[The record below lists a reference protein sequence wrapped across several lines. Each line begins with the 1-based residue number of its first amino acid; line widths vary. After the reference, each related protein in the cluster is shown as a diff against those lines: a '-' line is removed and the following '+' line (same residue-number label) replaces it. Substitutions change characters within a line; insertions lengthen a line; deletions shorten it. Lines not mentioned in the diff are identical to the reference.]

1 MQFWDNNDNDK
12 DENEN
17 NNGRPPQGGPPDWR
31 KWVSPGLLVLLMV
44 LALVS
49 SPGLFGGMS
58 STSEIDY
65 SVVYSQL
72 QQRNVSSLDFQGDT
86 SVNGTFEQEVSIPTR
101 SGRTQR
107 VRRFSANLPPDG
119 GSELLALA
127 HEQGIEVIRATPNEP
142 SILLSLIIN
151 FLPLVLII
159 AFFIWMGRRAQGQM
173 NGIFS
178 FGQSQAREKSAE
190 MPDVKFDDVAGQ
202 EAAKME
208 LEEVVDFLKQPEKYV
223 KVGAKVPRGVLL
235 IGPPGTGKT
244 LMARAVAGEANVAFF
259 SIAASEFVEMFVG
272 VGASR
277 VRDLFKKAKDNA
289 PAIIFV
295 DEIDAVGRRRG
306 TGLGGGHDER
316 EQTLNQLLSEMDGFD
331 NETNI
336 VMIAATNRPDVL
348 DPALLR
354 PGRFDRQITVDLPDM
369 HGRHEILKIHTQNKP
384 LSNNVDL
391 ESMAKA
397 TIGFSG
403 ADIANLANE
412 AAMNAARYDRRLITM
427 SDFTTAYERIR
438 LGTKRPPLS
447 NVKDRQ
453 VTAYHEAGHALVSML
468 IPEAMAL
475 LKTTIIPRGRAL
487 GVAFY
492 MPKDD
497 SVHQSRKQLEAF
509 IRVGLAG
516 RIAEELVF
524 DDVTTGAAGDIQQVT
539 QIARR
544 MVKMFG
550 MSDSIGML
558 NYGDDSEQPFLGYA
572 IASGRD
578 YSEETASKID
588 AEIKRIV
595 DVAYQETRE
604 LLEDHREE
612 LDQLAEA
619 LLEKETVER
628 DEILRILGIEDDN
641 IEQVVPENVAE
652 HLRDI
657 TSDMDDEDD
666 GDDDTPDN
674 GNNGESPD
682 QPDSPPSS
690 SPNHPN
696 YN

>member
-1 MQFWDNNDNDK
+1 MQFWDNNNND
-12 DENEN
+12 DGGGAG
-17 NNGRPPQGGPPDWR
+17 GRPPQTPNWR
-31 KWVSPGLLVLLMV
+31 RWVSPGLLVLVML
-44 LALVS
+44 LALIS
-49 SPGLFGGMS
+49 SPGLLGGIS
-58 STSEIDY
+58 STPEIAWSDFY
-65 SVVYSQL
+65 DQLRLNNVEAFAYQDTTAVAGRFRSSVYM
-72 QQRNVSSLDFQGDT
+72 
-86 SVNGTFEQEVSIPTR
+86 PTV
-101 SGRTQR
+101 SGRTQS
-107 VRRFSANLPPDG
+107 VTRFTANIPIFAGPLVE
-119 GSELLALA
+119 ELR
-127 HEQGIEVIRATPNEP
+127 QTNGIAPVGQEYTSNSPWPAI
-142 SILLSLIIN
+142 ILN
-151 FLPLVLII
+151 FLPLIFII
-159 AFFIWMGRRAQGQM
+159 GFFVWMGRRAQGQM

-178 FGQSQAREKSAE
+178 FGQSQAREKSPE
-190 MPDVKFDDVAGQ
+190 MPSIRFDDVAGQ
-202 EAAKME
+202 DAAKLE

-277 VRDLFKKAKDNA
+277 VRDLFKRAKDNA

-331 NETNI
+331 NDTNI

-354 PGRFDRQITVDLPDM
+354 PGRFDRQITVDLPDVK
-369 HGRHEILKIHTQNKP
+369 GRHDILKIHTKNKP
-384 LSNNVDL
+384 LAKNVEL
-391 ESMAKA
+391 QSLARA

-412 AAMNAARYDRRLITM
+412 AAMHAARYDRRLITM

-447 NVKDRQ
+447 NDKDRRI
-453 VTAYHEAGHALVSML
+453 TAYHEAGHALVSFL
-468 IPEAMAL
+468 IPDAMAL
-475 LKTTIIPRGRAL
+475 LKTTIIPRGRSL

-497 SVHQSRKQLEAF
+497 SLHQSRKQLEAYV
-509 IRVGLAG
+509 RVGLAG
-516 RIAEELVF
+516 RIAEEIVF
-524 DDVTTGAAGDIQQVT
+524 DDVTTGAANDIQQVT

-550 MSDSIGML
+550 MSDSVGMV

-578 YSEETASKID
+578 YSDDTASKLD
-588 AEIKRIV
+588 AEIKRII
-595 DVAYQETRE
+595 DVAYQETRR
-604 LLEDHREE
+604 LLEDNREA
-612 LDQLAEA
+612 LDSLAEA
-619 LLEKETVER
+619 LLSKETVER
-628 DEILRILGIEDDN
+628 EEILRILGLEDDTD
-641 IEQVVPENVAE
+641 EFVPQSVAK
-652 HLRDI
+652 HLREPEA
-657 TSDMDDEDD
+657 SA
-666 GDDDTPDN
+666 
-674 GNNGESPD
+674 NNGSGAEEPLEAEPES
-682 QPDSPPSS
+682 S
-690 SPNHPN
+690 
-696 YN
+696 

>member
-1 MQFWDNNDNDK
+1 MRFW
-12 DENEN
+12 EN
-17 NNGRPPQGGPPDWR
+17 NNDDNDGGSNSGPPRPPANWR
-31 KWVSPGLLVLLMV
+31 RWISPGLLVLVMI
-44 LALVS
+44 LALIS
-49 SPGLFGGMS
+49 SPGLFGGIS
-58 STSEIDY
+58 STPELA
-65 SVVYSQL
+65 YSQVYEQL
-72 QQRNVSSLDFQGDT
+72 RQNNVGSLHFQDRVT
-86 SVNGTFEQEVSIPTR
+86 VSGQLKNTIIAE
-101 SGRTQR
+101 SGAGRMQSISRFTTQ
-107 VRRFSANLPPDG
+107 LPPSAD
-119 GSELLALA
+119 E
-127 HEQGIEVIRATPNEP
+127 E
-142 SILLSLIIN
+142 LLSLANQMGVKGITAGYTQPSPWLALFVN

-159 AFFIWMGRRAQGQM
+159 LFFVWMGRRAQGQM

-178 FGQSQAREKSAE
+178 FGQSQAREKTPE
-190 MPDVKFDDVAGQ
+190 MPSIRFGDVAGQ
-202 EAAKME
+202 AAAKQE
-208 LEEVVDFLKQPEKYV
+208 LEEVVDFLQEPEKYI

-277 VRDLFKKAKDNA
+277 VRDLFKRAKDNA

-331 NETNI
+331 KDTNI

-354 PGRFDRQITVDLPDM
+354 PGRFDRQITVDLPDVK
-369 HGRHEILKIHTQNKP
+369 GRHDILKIHTKDKP
-384 LSNNVDL
+384 LGNNVEL
-391 ESMAKA
+391 ESLARA

-412 AAMNAARYDRRLITM
+412 AAMHAARFDRRLITM

-447 NVKDRQ
+447 NEKDRRI
-453 VTAYHEAGHALVSML
+453 TAYHEAGHALVSFL

-497 SVHQSRKQLEAF
+497 SLHQSRKQLEAF
-509 IRVGLAG
+509 VRVGLAG
-516 RIAEELVF
+516 RVAEEIVF
-524 DDVTTGAAGDIQQVT
+524 EDVTTGAANDIQQVT
-539 QIARR
+539 QIARQ

-550 MSDSIGML
+550 MSDSVGMV
-558 NYGDDSEQPFLGYA
+558 NYGDDSDQPFLGYA

-578 YSEETASKID
+578 YSDDTAAKLD
-588 AEIKRIV
+588 AEIKRII
-595 DVAYQETRE
+595 DIAYADTRQ
-604 LLEDHREE
+604 LLVEHRAQ
-612 LDQLAEA
+612 LDILAQA
-619 LLEKETVER
+619 LLDKETVER
-628 DEILRILGIEDDN
+628 EEILRILGQEETLQDVI
-641 IEQVVPENVAE
+641 PASVAR
-652 HLRDI
+652 HLREPQPADQNGA
-657 TSDMDDEDD
+657 SLPE
-666 GDDDTPDN
+666 TP
-674 GNNGESPD
+674 SPEE
-682 QPDSPPSS
+682 
-690 SPNHPN
+690 
-696 YN
+696 

>member
-1 MQFWDNNDNDK
+1 MQFWEDNNNDEPREDK
-12 DENEN
+12 GGN
-17 NNGRPPQGGPPDWR
+17 RPPPRPPNWR
-31 KWVSPGLLVLLMV
+31 RWLSPGLLVLVML
-44 LALVS
+44 LALLS
-49 SPGLFGGMS
+49 SPGLFGGFS
-58 STSEIDY
+58 SIPEVAY
-65 SVVYSQL
+65 SVVYEQL
-72 QQRNVSSLDFQGDT
+72 RQRNIDVLDFQGDT
-86 SVNGTFEQEVSIPTR
+86 GVKGRFARSVIVTSATGHAQNI
-101 SGRTQR
+101 SG
-107 VRRFSANLPPDG
+107 FSANLPPG
-119 GSELLALA
+119 GGDELRELAQT
-127 HEQGIEVIRATPNEP
+127 QGIIIDSDPNEP
-142 SILLSLIIN
+142 SILLTLLLN
-151 FLPLVLII
+151 FLPLALII
-159 AFFIWMGRRAQGQM
+159 GFFVWMGRRAQGQM

-178 FGQSQAREKSAE
+178 FGQSQAREKTPE
-190 MPDVKFDDVAGQ
+190 MPSIRFEDVAGQ
-202 EAAKME
+202 DAAKME

-277 VRDLFKKAKDNA
+277 VRDLFKRAKDNA
-289 PAIIFV
+289 PAIVFV

-331 NETNI
+331 NDTNI

-354 PGRFDRQITVDLPDM
+354 PGRFDRQITVDLPDVK
-369 HGRHEILKIHTQNKP
+369 GRHDILKIHTKNKP
-384 LSNNVDL
+384 LGKNVEL
-391 ESMAKA
+391 ESMARA

-412 AAMNAARYDRRLITM
+412 AAMNAARFDRRLITM

-447 NVKDRQ
+447 NEKDRRI
-453 VTAYHEAGHALVSML
+453 TAYHEAGHALVSFL
-468 IPEAMAL
+468 IPDAMAL

-497 SVHQSRKQLEAF
+497 SLHQSRKQLEAF

-516 RIAEELVF
+516 RIAEEIVF
-524 DDVTTGAAGDIQQVT
+524 DDVTTGAANDIQQVT
-539 QIARR
+539 QIARQ

-550 MSDSIGML
+550 MSDSVGMV

-578 YSEETASKID
+578 YSDDTAAKLD
-588 AEIKRIV
+588 AEIKRII

-604 LLEDHREE
+604 LLEDNRAQ
-612 LDQLAEA
+612 LDTLSQA
-619 LLEKETVER
+619 LLDKETVER
-628 DEILRILGIEDDN
+628 EDILRILGRDDDMAE
-641 IEQVVPENVAE
+641 ILPGSVAE
-652 HLRDI
+652 HLREPE
-657 TSDMDDEDD
+657 TAAQNGSGSPEPADEVDA
-666 GDDDTPDN
+666 
-674 GNNGESPD
+674 
-682 QPDSPPSS
+682 
-690 SPNHPN
+690 
-696 YN
+696 

>member
-1 MQFWDNNDNDK
+1 MQFWDNNDND
-12 DENEN
+12 DNRSGGDN
-17 NNGRPPQGGPPDWR
+17 RPPRPPNWR
-31 KWVSPGLLVLLMV
+31 RWISPGALVLVML

-49 SPGLFGGMS
+49 SPGLLGGVSS
-58 STSEIDY
+58 STEVAY
-65 SVVYSQL
+65 SVVYEQL
-72 QQRNVSSLDFQGDT
+72 RQGNVAMFDFRGDTGLNGQFHRNVIVT
-86 SVNGTFEQEVSIPTR
+86 SG
-101 SGRTQR
+101 SGRSQN
-107 VRRFSANLPPDG
+107 VSRFSANIPPYG
-119 GSELLALA
+119 GAILLELA
-127 HEQGIEVIRATPNEP
+127 HEQRIELINATPNEP
-142 SILLSLIIN
+142 SILLSLVVN
-151 FLPLVLII
+151 FLPLILII
-159 AFFIWMGRRAQGQM
+159 GFFIWMGRRAQGQM

-178 FGQSQAREKSAE
+178 FGQSQAREKSPE
-190 MPDVKFDDVAGQ
+190 MPSINFEDVAGQ
-202 EAAKME
+202 DAAKIE

-277 VRDLFKKAKDNA
+277 VRDLFKRAKDNS

-354 PGRFDRQITVDLPDM
+354 PGRFDRQITVDLPDVK
-369 HGRHEILKIHTQNKP
+369 GRHDILKIHTKNKP
-384 LSNNVDL
+384 LANNVAL

-438 LGTKRPPLS
+438 LGTKRPALS
-447 NVKDRQ
+447 NDKDRRI
-453 VTAYHEAGHALVSML
+453 TAYHEAGHALVSFL
-468 IPEAMAL
+468 IPDAMAL
-475 LKTTIIPRGRAL
+475 LKTTIIPRGRAA
-487 GVAFY
+487 GAAFY

-497 SVHQSRKQLEAF
+497 SIHQSRKQLEAF

-539 QIARR
+539 QIARQ

-550 MSDSIGML
+550 MSDSVGMV

-578 YSEETASKID
+578 YSDDTAAKLD
-588 AEIKRIV
+588 AEIKRII

-604 LLEDHREE
+604 LLEDHRNE
-612 LDQLAEA
+612 LDSLAEA
-619 LLEKETVER
+619 LLSKETVER
-628 DEILRILGIEDDN
+628 EEILRILGMEDDV
-641 IEQVVPENVAE
+641 IEVLPKAVAD
-652 HLRDI
+652 HLREPQTADRNG
-657 TSDMDDEDD
+657 SDSADLDE
-666 GDDDTPDN
+666 
-674 GNNGESPD
+674 
-682 QPDSPPSS
+682 
-690 SPNHPN
+690 
-696 YN
+696 

>member
-1 MQFWDNNDNDK
+1 MQFWDNSDND
-12 DENEN
+12 ENRSSGGGN
-17 NNGRPPQGGPPDWR
+17 PPPNWR
-31 KWVSPGLLVLLMV
+31 KWISPGLLVLVML

-49 SPGLFGGMS
+49 SPGLLGGISS
-58 STSEIDY
+58 STEIAY
-65 SVVYSQL
+65 SVVYEQL
-72 QQRNVSSLDFQGDT
+72 RQQNVALFDFHGET
-86 SVNGTFEQEVSIPTR
+86 SVNGQFRRSVIVTSE
-101 SGRTQR
+101 SGRSQN
-107 VRRFSANLPPDG
+107 VSHFKADIPPYG
-119 GSELLALA
+119 GGELLELA
-127 HEQGIEVIRATPNEP
+127 QEQGINVHATPNEP
-142 SILLSLIIN
+142 SILLTLLIN

-159 AFFIWMGRRAQGQM
+159 AFFVWMGRRAQGQM

-178 FGQSQAREKSAE
+178 FGQSQAREKSPE
-190 MPDVKFDDVAGQ
+190 MPSINFEDVAGQ
-202 EAAKME
+202 DAAKME

-277 VRDLFKKAKDNA
+277 VRDLFKRAKDNA

-331 NETNI
+331 NDTNI

-354 PGRFDRQITVDLPDM
+354 PGRFDRQITVDLPDVK
-369 HGRHEILKIHTQNKP
+369 GRHDILKIHTKNKP
-384 LSNNVDL
+384 LANNVDL

-412 AAMNAARYDRRLITM
+412 AAMNAARYARRLITM

-447 NVKDRQ
+447 NKKDRHI
-453 VTAYHEAGHALVSML
+453 TAYHEAGHALVSFL
-468 IPEAMAL
+468 IPDAMAL
-475 LKTTIIPRGRAL
+475 LKTTIIPRGRAA
-487 GVAFY
+487 GAAFY

-497 SVHQSRKQLEAF
+497 SIHQSRKQLEAF

-516 RIAEELVF
+516 RIAEEIVF

-539 QIARR
+539 QIVRR

-550 MSDSIGML
+550 MSDAVGMV

-578 YSEETASKID
+578 YSDDTAAKLD
-588 AEIKRIV
+588 AEIKRII

-604 LLEDHREE
+604 LLEDHRDE
-612 LDQLAEA
+612 LDRLAEA
-619 LLEKETVER
+619 LLSKETVGRE
-628 DEILRILGIEDDN
+628 EILRILGMEDD
-641 IEQVVPENVAE
+641 IVKVLPEAVAE
-652 HLRDI
+652 HLREPQTADKNG
-657 TSDMDDEDD
+657 SNNKDSLDLDE
-666 GDDDTPDN
+666 
-674 GNNGESPD
+674 
-682 QPDSPPSS
+682 
-690 SPNHPN
+690 
-696 YN
+696 

>member
-1 MQFWDNNDNDK
+1 MQFWDHNDND
-12 DENEN
+12 DNQSGGGD
-17 NNGRPPQGGPPDWR
+17 GRPPQRPPNWR
-31 KWVSPGLLVLLMV
+31 KWISPGLLVLVMLLV
-44 LALVS
+44 LVS
-49 SPGLFGGMS
+49 SPGLLGAGS
-58 STSEIDY
+58 SSPEIAY
-65 SVVYSQL
+65 SIVYEQL
-72 QQRNVSSLDFQGDT
+72 QQHNVAMLDFRGATGVSGQFRRSVIVTAGSGRSQNVS
-86 SVNGTFEQEVSIPTR
+86 
-101 SGRTQR
+101 
-107 VRRFSANLPPDG
+107 RFSANIPPG
-119 GSELLALA
+119 GGAKLLELA
-127 HEQGIEVIRATPNEP
+127 HEQNIEGIHATPPNEP
-142 SILLSLIIN
+142 SILLTLIFN
-151 FLPLVLII
+151 FLPLALII
-159 AFFIWMGRRAQGQM
+159 GFFIWMGRRAQGQM

-178 FGQSQAREKSAE
+178 FGQSQAREKSPE
-190 MPDVKFDDVAGQ
+190 MPSINFEDVAGQ
-202 EAAKME
+202 DAAKIE

-277 VRDLFKKAKDNA
+277 VRDLFKRAKDNA

-354 PGRFDRQITVDLPDM
+354 PGRFDRQITVDLPDVK
-369 HGRHEILKIHTQNKP
+369 GRHDILKIHTKNKP
-384 LSNNVDL
+384 LANNVAL

-447 NVKDRQ
+447 NEKDRRI
-453 VTAYHEAGHALVSML
+453 TAYHEAGHALISFL
-468 IPEAMAL
+468 LPDAMAL
-475 LKTTIIPRGRAL
+475 LKTTIIPRGRAA
-487 GVAFY
+487 GAAFY

-497 SVHQSRKQLEAF
+497 SIHQSRKQLEAF

-550 MSDSIGML
+550 MSDSVGMV

-578 YSEETASKID
+578 YSDDTAAKLD
-588 AEIKRIV
+588 AEIKRII
-595 DVAYQETRE
+595 DGAYQETRE
-604 LLEDHREE
+604 LLEDHRNE
-612 LDQLAEA
+612 LDWLAEA
-619 LLEKETVER
+619 LLSKETVER
-628 DEILRILGIEDDN
+628 EEILRILGMEDD
-641 IEQVVPENVAE
+641 ITEVLPQAVAE
-652 HLRDI
+652 HRREPQTADHNG
-657 TSDMDDEDD
+657 SDNNDSFDLDE
-666 GDDDTPDN
+666 
-674 GNNGESPD
+674 
-682 QPDSPPSS
+682 
-690 SPNHPN
+690 
-696 YN
+696 

>member
-1 MQFWDNNDNDK
+1 MT
-12 DENEN
+12 
-17 NNGRPPQGGPPDWR
+17 
-31 KWVSPGLLVLLMV
+31 PG
-44 LALVS
+44 
-49 SPGLFGGMS
+49 
-58 STSEIDY
+58 
-65 SVVYSQL
+65 
-72 QQRNVSSLDFQGDT
+72 
-86 SVNGTFEQEVSIPTR
+86 
-101 SGRTQR
+101 GRTQSI
-107 VRRFSANLPPDG
+107 RRFTAQIPVFAGPEIERLRIQNGIMPVTQEYSSASPWL
-119 GSELLALA
+119 
-127 HEQGIEVIRATPNEP
+127 
-142 SILLSLIIN
+142 SIILN

-159 AFFIWMGRRAQGQM
+159 GFFVWMGRRAQGQM

-178 FGQSQAREKSAE
+178 FGQSQAREKTPE
-190 MPDVKFDDVAGQ
+190 MPSIRFDDVAGQ
-202 EAAKME
+202 DAAKLE

-277 VRDLFKKAKDNA
+277 VRDLFKRAKDNA

-331 NETNI
+331 NDTNI

-354 PGRFDRQITVDLPDM
+354 PGRFDRQITVDLPDVK
-369 HGRHEILKIHTQNKP
+369 GRYDILKIHTKNKP
-384 LSNNVDL
+384 LANNVEL
-391 ESMAKA
+391 QSLARA

-412 AAMNAARYDRRLITM
+412 AAMHAARYDRRLITM

-447 NVKDRQ
+447 NDKDRRI
-453 VTAYHEAGHALVSML
+453 TAYHEAGHALVSFL
-468 IPEAMAL
+468 IKDAMAL
-475 LKTTIIPRGRAL
+475 LKTTIIPRGRSL

-497 SVHQSRKQLEAF
+497 SLHQSRRQLEAY

-516 RIAEELVF
+516 RIAEEIVF
-524 DDVTTGAAGDIQQVT
+524 DDVTTGAANDIQQVT
-539 QIARR
+539 QIARQ

-550 MSDSIGML
+550 MSDSVGMV
-558 NYGDDSEQPFLGYA
+558 NYGDDGDQPFLGYS

-578 YSEETASKID
+578 YSDDTAAKLD
-588 AEIKRIV
+588 AEIKRII
-595 DVAYQETRE
+595 DQAYQETRQ
-604 LLEDHREE
+604 LLDEHRDE
-612 LDQLAEA
+612 LDKLAEA
-619 LLEKETVER
+619 LLSNETVER
-628 DEILRILGIEDDN
+628 EEILRILGLEDDTD
-641 IEQVVPENVAE
+641 EFVPASVVK
-652 HLRDI
+652 HLREPDKAEQNG
-657 TSDMDDEDD
+657 SDAPE
-666 GDDDTPDN
+666 TAEVEN
-674 GNNGESPD
+674 
-682 QPDSPPSS
+682 
-690 SPNHPN
+690 
-696 YN
+696 

>member
-1 MQFWDNNDNDK
+1 MQFW
-12 DENEN
+12 EN
-17 NNGRPPQGGPPDWR
+17 NNNDDDRGEERENRPPPRPPNWR
-31 KWVSPGLLVLLMV
+31 RWLSPGLLVLVML
-44 LALVS
+44 LALLS
-49 SPGLFGGMS
+49 SPGLFGGFS
-58 STSEIDY
+58 SAPEVAY
-65 SVVYSQL
+65 SVVYEQL
-72 QQRNVSSLDFQGDT
+72 RLRNINVLDFQGDNGVKGRFARSVLVT
-86 SVNGTFEQEVSIPTR
+86 SSTGSAQNI
-101 SGRTQR
+101 SG
-107 VRRFSANLPPDG
+107 FSANLPPG
-119 GSELLALA
+119 GADELRDLAQT
-127 HEQGIEVIRATPNEP
+127 QGIVIDADPNEP
-142 SILLSLIIN
+142 SILLSLLFN
-151 FLPLVLII
+151 FLPLALII
-159 AFFIWMGRRAQGQM
+159 GFFVWMGRRAQGQM

-178 FGQSQAREKSAE
+178 FGQSQAREKTPE
-190 MPDVKFDDVAGQ
+190 MPTMRFEDVAGQ
-202 EAAKME
+202 DAAKME

-277 VRDLFKKAKDNA
+277 VRDLFKRAKENA

-331 NETNI
+331 NDTNI

-354 PGRFDRQITVDLPDM
+354 PGRFDRQITVDLPDVK
-369 HGRHEILKIHTQNKP
+369 GRHEILKIHTKNKP
-384 LSNNVDL
+384 LGKNVEL
-391 ESMAKA
+391 ESMARA

-412 AAMNAARYDRRLITM
+412 AAMNAARFDRRLITM

-447 NVKDRQ
+447 NDKDRRI
-453 VTAYHEAGHALVSML
+453 TAYHEAGHALVSFL
-468 IPEAMAL
+468 IPDAMAL

-497 SVHQSRKQLEAF
+497 SLHQSRKQLEAF

-516 RIAEELVF
+516 RIAEEIVF
-524 DDVTTGAAGDIQQVT
+524 DDVTTGAANDIQQVT

-550 MSDSIGML
+550 MSDSVGMV
-558 NYGDDSEQPFLGYA
+558 NYGDDSDQPFLGYA

-578 YSEETASKID
+578 YSDDTAAKLD
-588 AEIKRIV
+588 AEIKRII

-604 LLEDHREE
+604 LLEDHRGE
-612 LDQLAEA
+612 LDELTTA
-619 LLEKETVER
+619 LLEQETVER
-628 DEILRILGIEDDN
+628 QEILRILG
-641 IEQVVPENVAE
+641 
-652 HLRDI
+652 R
-657 TSDMDDEDD
+657 
-666 GDDDTPDN
+666 DDDMTEILPESVASRLREN
-674 GNNGESPD
+674 GASGQNGSD
-682 QPDSPPSS
+682 QPEPVEEVEG
-690 SPNHPN
+690 
-696 YN
+696 

>member
-1 MQFWDNNDNDK
+1 MQFWDNNDNDESRDN
-12 DENEN
+12 DEQ
-17 NNGRPPQGGPPDWR
+17 NGPPRRPPNWR
-31 KWVSPGLLVLLMV
+31 RWISPGLLVLVML
-44 LALVS
+44 LALLS
-49 SPGLFGGMS
+49 SPGLFGGLS
-58 STSEIDY
+58 STPEVSY
-65 SVVYSQL
+65 SIVYEQL
-72 QQRNVSSLDFQGDT
+72 RQRNVALLDFQGET
-86 SVNGTFEQEVSIPTR
+86 SVNGRFTR
-101 SGRTQR
+101 SVIVNNSAGRSQNISN
-107 VRRFSANLPPDG
+107 FKANLPPG
-119 GSELLALA
+119 GGDELRQLAN
-127 HEQGIEVIRATPNEP
+127 EQRINIHATPNEP
-142 SILLSLIIN
+142 SILLTLIFN

-159 AFFIWMGRRAQGQM
+159 GFFVWMGRRAQGQM

-178 FGQSQAREKSAE
+178 FGQSQAREKTPEKPSIL
-190 MPDVKFDDVAGQ
+190 FDDVAGQ
-202 EAAKME
+202 DAAKME

-277 VRDLFKKAKDNA
+277 VRDLFKRAKENA

-331 NETNI
+331 NDTNI

-354 PGRFDRQITVDLPDM
+354 PGRFDRQITVDLPDVK
-369 HGRHEILKIHTQNKP
+369 GRHDILKIHTKSKP
-384 LSNNVDL
+384 LANNVEL
-391 ESMAKA
+391 ESMARA

-447 NVKDRQ
+447 NKKDRKI
-453 VTAYHEAGHALVSML
+453 TAYHEAGHALVSFL
-468 IPEAMAL
+468 IPDAMAL

-497 SVHQSRKQLEAF
+497 SLHQSRKQLEAF

-516 RIAEELVF
+516 RIAEEIVF
-524 DDVTTGAAGDIQQVT
+524 DDVTTGAANDIQQVT
-539 QIARR
+539 QIARN

-550 MSDSIGML
+550 MSDSVGMV
-558 NYGDDSEQPFLGYA
+558 NYGDDSEQPFLGYS
-572 IASGRD
+572 IANGRD
-578 YSEETASKID
+578 YSDDTASKLD
-588 AEIKRIV
+588 AEIKRII
-595 DVAYQETRE
+595 DVAYQETRG
-604 LLEDHREE
+604 LLDDHREQLDE
-612 LDQLAEA
+612 LAQA
-619 LLEKETVER
+619 LLEKETIER
-628 DEILRILGIEDDN
+628 EEILRILDIEDDAAD
-641 IEQVVPENVAE
+641 ILPDTVAK
-652 HLRDI
+652 HLREPQNAEQNG
-657 TSDMDDEDD
+657 SDTAEDLEVE
-666 GDDDTPDN
+666 P
-674 GNNGESPD
+674 
-682 QPDSPPSS
+682 
-690 SPNHPN
+690 
-696 YN
+696 

>member
-1 MQFWDNNDNDK
+1 MQFWDNNDNND
-12 DENEN
+12 NEN
-17 NNGRPPQGGPPDWR
+17 NRPPQGPPPDWR
-31 KWVSPGLLVLLMV
+31 KWLSPGLLVLLMF
-44 LALVS
+44 LALMS
-49 SPGLFGGMS
+49 SPGLLGGVS
-58 STSEIDY
+58 SSSEINY
-65 SVVYSQL
+65 SVVYDQL
-72 QQRNVSSLDFQGDT
+72 QRNNVLSLDFQGTT
-86 SVNGTFEQEVSIPTR
+86 SVNGRFANAITVALS
-101 SGRTQR
+101 SGRTQSITQ
-107 VRRFSANLPPDG
+107 FSAKLPPDG
-119 GSELLALA
+119 SAQLLSLATERGVNIGS
-127 HEQGIEVIRATPNEP
+127 TPNEP
-142 SILLSLIIN
+142 SILLSLLIN
-151 FLPLVLII
+151 FLPLILII
-159 AFFIWMGRRAQGQM
+159 GFFVWMGRRAQGQM

-178 FGQSQAREKSAE
+178 FGQSQAREKSPE
-190 MPDVKFDDVAGQ
+190 MPTVKFDDVAGQ
-202 EAAKME
+202 DAAKLE

-331 NETNI
+331 NDSNI

-354 PGRFDRQITVDLPDM
+354 PGRFDRQVTVDLPDM
-369 HGRHEILKIHTQNKP
+369 HGRHDILKIHTKNKP

-397 TIGFSG
+397 TMGFSG

-447 NVKDRQ
+447 NDKDRR

-468 IPEAMAL
+468 IPDAMAL

-497 SVHQSRKQLEAF
+497 SIHQSKKQLEAF

-524 DDVTTGAAGDIQQVT
+524 GDVTTGAAGDIQQVT

-550 MSDSIGML
+550 MSESIGML
-558 NYGDDSEQPFLGYA
+558 NYGDDSEQPFLGYS

-578 YSEETASKID
+578 YSDETASKID
-588 AEIKRIV
+588 AEIKRII

-604 LLEDHREE
+604 LLEDHREQ
-612 LDQLAEA
+612 LDQVADA

-628 DEILRILGIEDDN
+628 EEILRILGIEADD
-641 IEQVVPENVAE
+641 IAQIIPQAVADHILGSE
-652 HLRDI
+652 ED
-657 TSDMDDEDD
+657 TPAEPADDASFDDD
-666 GDDDTPDN
+666 GSSDL
-674 GNNGESPD
+674 
-682 QPDSPPSS
+682 PSD
-690 SPNHPN
+690 
-696 YN
+696 

>member
-1 MQFWDNNDNDK
+1 MHFWDNNND
-12 DENEN
+12 EQESSES
-17 NNGRPPQGGPPDWR
+17 GSRPPQPPKNWR
-31 KWVSPGLLVLLMV
+31 RWVSPGLLVLVML
-44 LALVS
+44 LLLVS
-49 SPGLFGGMS
+49 SPSLLGGIS
-58 STSEIDY
+58 STPEIAYSDFYEQLRINNVKTFDY
-65 SVVYSQL
+65 RDATAVTGELIDSIVVL
-72 QQRNVSSLDFQGDT
+72 T
-86 SVNGTFEQEVSIPTR
+86 P
-101 SGRTQR
+101 SGRTQG
-107 VRRFSANLPPDG
+107 VRRFTAQIPVFAGPEIERLRIQNGIKPVSQEYSSASPWL
-119 GSELLALA
+119 
-127 HEQGIEVIRATPNEP
+127 
-142 SILLSLIIN
+142 SIILN

-159 AFFIWMGRRAQGQM
+159 GFFVWMGRRAQGQM

-178 FGQSQAREKSAE
+178 FGQSQAREKTPE
-190 MPDVKFDDVAGQ
+190 MPSIRFEDVAGQ
-202 EAAKME
+202 DAAKLE

-277 VRDLFKKAKDNA
+277 VRDLFKRAKENA

-331 NETNI
+331 NDTNI

-354 PGRFDRQITVDLPDM
+354 PGRFDRQITVDLPDVK
-369 HGRHEILKIHTQNKP
+369 GRYDILKIHTKNKP
-384 LSNNVDL
+384 LANNVEL
-391 ESMAKA
+391 QSLARA

-412 AAMNAARYDRRLITM
+412 AAMHAARYDRRLITM

-447 NVKDRQ
+447 NEKDRRI
-453 VTAYHEAGHALVSML
+453 TAYHEAGHALVSFL
-468 IPEAMAL
+468 IKDAMAL
-475 LKTTIIPRGRAL
+475 LKTTIIPRGRSL

-497 SVHQSRKQLEAF
+497 SLHQSRKQLEAY

-516 RIAEELVF
+516 RIAEEIVF
-524 DDVTTGAAGDIQQVT
+524 DDVTTGAANDIQQVT
-539 QIARR
+539 QIARQ

-550 MSDSIGML
+550 MSDSVGMV
-558 NYGDDSEQPFLGYA
+558 NYGDDGDQPFLGYS

-578 YSEETASKID
+578 YSDDTAAKLD
-588 AEIKRIV
+588 AEIKRII
-595 DVAYQETRE
+595 DQAYQETRA
-604 LLEDHREE
+604 LLDDHRPE
-612 LDQLAEA
+612 LDALAEA
-619 LLEKETVER
+619 LLSQETVER
-628 DEILRILGIEDDN
+628 EEILRILGLEDDTD
-641 IEQVVPENVAE
+641 EFVPASVVK
-652 HLRDI
+652 HLREPE
-657 TSDMDDEDD
+657 TAEQNGSDAPE
-666 GDDDTPDN
+666 PA
-674 GNNGESPD
+674 EVEE
-682 QPDSPPSS
+682 
-690 SPNHPN
+690 
-696 YN
+696 

>member
-1 MQFWDNNDNDK
+1 MQFWDHNDND
-12 DENEN
+12 ENQSSGGDN
-17 NNGRPPQGGPPDWR
+17 RPPQRPPNWR
-31 KWVSPGLLVLLMV
+31 KWISPGLLVLVML

-49 SPGLFGGMS
+49 SPGLLGGVS
-58 STSEIDY
+58 SSPEIAY
-65 SVVYSQL
+65 SVVYEQL
-72 QQRNVSSLDFQGDT
+72 QQHNVTMLDFRGET
-86 SVNGTFEQEVSIPTR
+86 SVNGQFRRNVIVTTG
-101 SGRTQR
+101 SGRSQN
-107 VRRFSANLPPDG
+107 VSRFSANIPPDSG
-119 GSELLALA
+119 AKLLELA
-127 HEQGIEVIRATPNEP
+127 HEQSIEVIRATPNEP

-159 AFFIWMGRRAQGQM
+159 GFFIWMGRRAQGQM

-178 FGQSQAREKSAE
+178 FGQSQAREKSPE
-190 MPDVKFDDVAGQ
+190 MPSINFEDVAGQ
-202 EAAKME
+202 DAAKIE
-208 LEEVVDFLKQPEKYV
+208 LEEVVDFLKQPDKYV

-277 VRDLFKKAKDNA
+277 VRDLFKRAKDNA

-331 NETNI
+331 NDTNI

-354 PGRFDRQITVDLPDM
+354 PGRFDRQITVDLPDVK
-369 HGRHEILKIHTQNKP
+369 GRHDILKIHTKNKP
-384 LSNNVDL
+384 LANNVAL

-412 AAMNAARYDRRLITM
+412 AAMNAARYNRRLITM

-438 LGTKRPPLS
+438 LGTKRPALS
-447 NVKDRQ
+447 NEKDRRI
-453 VTAYHEAGHALVSML
+453 TAYHEAGHALVSFL
-468 IPEAMAL
+468 IPDAMAL
-475 LKTTIIPRGRAL
+475 LKTTIIPRGRAA
-487 GVAFY
+487 GAAFY

-497 SVHQSRKQLEAF
+497 SIHQSRKQLEAF

-550 MSDSIGML
+550 MSNSVGMV

-578 YSEETASKID
+578 YSDDTAAKLD
-588 AEIKRIV
+588 AEIKRII

-604 LLEDHREE
+604 LLEDHRNE
-612 LDQLAEA
+612 LDLLAEA
-619 LLEKETVER
+619 LLNKETVER
-628 DEILRILGIEDDN
+628 EEILRILDMEDD
-641 IEQVVPENVAE
+641 ITEVLPQAVAE
-652 HLRDI
+652 HLREPQADQNGANS
-657 TSDMDDEDD
+657 SDDLDE
-666 GDDDTPDN
+666 
-674 GNNGESPD
+674 
-682 QPDSPPSS
+682 
-690 SPNHPN
+690 
-696 YN
+696 

>member
-1 MQFWDNNDNDK
+1 MQFWDNNDND
-12 DENEN
+12 ENRSSGGGN
-17 NNGRPPQGGPPDWR
+17 PPPNWR
-31 KWVSPGLLVLLMV
+31 KWVSPGLLVLVML

-49 SPGLFGGMS
+49 SPGLLGGISS
-58 STSEIDY
+58 STEIAY
-65 SVVYSQL
+65 SVVYEQAL
-72 QQRNVSSLDFQGDT
+72 QQNVALFDFHGET
-86 SVNGTFEQEVSIPTR
+86 SVHGQFRRSVILTAG
-101 SGRTQR
+101 SGRSQEIS
-107 VRRFSANLPPDG
+107 RFKADIPPYG
-119 GSELLALA
+119 GAELLELA
-127 HEQGIEVIRATPNEP
+127 QEQGIDIRATPNET
-142 SILLSLIIN
+142 SILLTLLINLLPLALIIG
-151 FLPLVLII
+151 
-159 AFFIWMGRRAQGQM
+159 FFVWMGRRAQGQM

-178 FGQSQAREKSAE
+178 FGQSQAREKSPE
-190 MPDVKFDDVAGQ
+190 MPSINFEDVAGQ
-202 EAAKME
+202 DAAKME

-277 VRDLFKKAKDNA
+277 VRDLFKRAKDNA

-331 NETNI
+331 NDTNI

-354 PGRFDRQITVDLPDM
+354 PGRFDRQITVDLPDVK
-369 HGRHEILKIHTQNKP
+369 GRHDILKIHTKNKP
-384 LSNNVDL
+384 LANNVDL

-412 AAMNAARYDRRLITM
+412 AAMNAARYARRLITM

-447 NVKDRQ
+447 NKKDRHI
-453 VTAYHEAGHALVSML
+453 TAYHEAGHALVSFL
-468 IPEAMAL
+468 IPDAMAL
-475 LKTTIIPRGRAL
+475 LKTTIIPRGRAA
-487 GVAFY
+487 GAAFY

-497 SVHQSRKQLEAF
+497 SIHQSRKQLEAF

-516 RIAEELVF
+516 RIAEEIVF

-539 QIARR
+539 QIVRR

-550 MSDSIGML
+550 MSDSVGMV

-578 YSEETASKID
+578 YSDDTAAKLD
-588 AEIKRIV
+588 AEIKRII

-604 LLEDHREE
+604 LLEDHRDE

-619 LLEKETVER
+619 LLSKETVGRE
-628 DEILRILGIEDDN
+628 EILGILGMEDD
-641 IEQVVPENVAE
+641 IVKVLPETVVE
-652 HLRDI
+652 HLREPRTADQNG
-657 TSDMDDEDD
+657 SNNKDSLDLDE
-666 GDDDTPDN
+666 
-674 GNNGESPD
+674 
-682 QPDSPPSS
+682 
-690 SPNHPN
+690 
-696 YN
+696 

>member
-1 MQFWDNNDNDK
+1 MQFWDNNDK

-17 NNGRPPQGGPPDWR
+17 NNNNNNRPPQGGPPDWR
-31 KWVSPGLLVLLMV
+31 KWVSPGLLVLLMM

-49 SPGLFGGMS
+49 SPGLFGGAS
-58 STSEIDY
+58 SSSEIDY
-65 SVVYSQL
+65 SVVYAQL
-72 QQRNVSSLDFQGDT
+72 QQNNVTSLDFQGDT
-86 SVNGTFEQEVSIPTR
+86 AVNGVFERPVTVQMRTGRSQNVTR
-101 SGRTQR
+101 FT
-107 VRRFSANLPPDG
+107 ANVPPDG
-119 GSELLALA
+119 GAELLALA
-127 HEQGIEVIRATPNEP
+127 TERGLDVIRATPNEP
-142 SILLSLIIN
+142 NILLSLLIN
-151 FLPLVLII
+151 FLPLILII
-159 AFFIWMGRRAQGQM
+159 GFFVWMGRRAQGQM

-178 FGQSQAREKSAE
+178 FSQSQAREKSPE
-190 MPDVKFDDVAGQ
+190 LPSIKFEDVAGQ
-202 EAAKME
+202 DAAKQE
-208 LEEVVDFLKQPEKYV
+208 LEEVVDFLKLPEKYI

-331 NETNI
+331 NDTNI

-354 PGRFDRQITVDLPDM
+354 PGRFDRQVTVDLPDM
-369 HGRHEILKIHTQNKP
+369 HGRHEILKIHTKNKP
-384 LSNNVDL
+384 LSDKVDL

-397 TIGFSG
+397 TMGFSG

-447 NVKDRQ
+447 NDKDRR

-468 IPEAMAL
+468 IPDAMAL

-497 SVHQSRKQLEAF
+497 SVHQSKRQLEAF

-516 RIAEELVF
+516 RLAEEIVF

-558 NYGDDSEQPFLGYA
+558 NYGDDSEQPFLGYS

-578 YSEETASKID
+578 YSDETAAKID
-588 AEIKRIV
+588 AEIKHII
-595 DVAYQETRE
+595 DIAYQETRQ
-604 LLEDHREE
+604 LLEDHRDQ
-612 LDQLAEA
+612 LDQLAQL
-619 LLEKETVER
+619 LLEKETVDR
-628 DEILRILGIEDDN
+628 AEILAMLGIEDDN
-641 IEQVVPENVAE
+641 IETIVPENVAE
-652 HLRDI
+652 HLREV
-657 TSDMDDEDD
+657 TSDVGDTLPEDD
-666 GDDDTPDN
+666 DMPD
-674 GNNGESPD
+674 
-682 QPDSPPSS
+682 
-690 SPNHPN
+690 HPTHTTE
-696 YN
+696 

>member
-1 MQFWDNNDNDK
+1 MQFWENNS
-12 DENEN
+12 DENDSGGGN
-17 NNGRPPQGGPPDWR
+17 RPPQAPRPPQNWR
-31 KWVSPGLLVLLMV
+31 RWVSPGLLVLVML
-44 LALVS
+44 LALVT
-49 SPGLFGGMS
+49 SPGLLGGIS
-58 STSEIDY
+58 STPEIAY
-65 SVVYSQL
+65 SDFYDQMVL
-72 QQRNVSSLDFQGDT
+72 NNVRTYEYRDST
-86 SVNGTFEQEVSIPTR
+86 AVNGEFIDSIVVLAP
-101 SGRTQR
+101 SGRTQS
-107 VRRFSANLPPDG
+107 VRRFTTQIPVFAGP
-119 GSELLALA
+119 ELERLRI
-127 HEQGIEVIRATPNEP
+127 QNGIKPVTQQYSSTSPWL
-142 SILLSLIIN
+142 SIILN

-159 AFFIWMGRRAQGQM
+159 GFFVWMGRRAQGQM

-178 FGQSQAREKSAE
+178 FGQSQAREKTPE
-190 MPDVKFDDVAGQ
+190 MPAIRFDDVAGQ
-202 EAAKME
+202 DAAKLE

-277 VRDLFKKAKDNA
+277 VRDLFKRAKENA

-331 NETNI
+331 NDTNI

-354 PGRFDRQITVDLPDM
+354 PGRFDRQITVDLPDVK
-369 HGRHEILKIHTQNKP
+369 GRHEILKIHTKNKP
-384 LSNNVDL
+384 LANNVEL
-391 ESMAKA
+391 QSLARA

-412 AAMNAARYDRRLITM
+412 AAMHAARYDRRLITM

-447 NVKDRQ
+447 NDKDRRI
-453 VTAYHEAGHALVSML
+453 TAYHEAGHALVSFL
-468 IPEAMAL
+468 IKDAMAL
-475 LKTTIIPRGRAL
+475 LKTTIIPRGRSL

-497 SVHQSRKQLEAF
+497 SLHQSRKQLEAY

-516 RIAEELVF
+516 RIAEEIVF
-524 DDVTTGAAGDIQQVT
+524 DDVTTGAANDIQQVT
-539 QIARR
+539 QIARQ

-550 MSDSIGML
+550 MSDSVGMV
-558 NYGDDSEQPFLGYA
+558 NYGNDGEQPFLGYA

-578 YSEETASKID
+578 YSDDTAAQLD
-588 AEIKRIV
+588 AEIKRLI

-604 LLEDHREE
+604 LLESHRDE
-612 LDQLAEA
+612 LDALAEA
-619 LLEKETVER
+619 LLSKETVER
-628 DEILRILGIEDDN
+628 EEILNILGLEDDTD
-641 IEQVVPENVAE
+641 EFVPQSVAK
-652 HLRDI
+652 HLREPE
-657 TSDMDDEDD
+657 TAEQNGSDSTETAAIE
-666 GDDDTPDN
+666 G
-674 GNNGESPD
+674 
-682 QPDSPPSS
+682 
-690 SPNHPN
+690 
-696 YN
+696 

>member
-1 MQFWDNNDNDK
+1 MQFWENNDNDESQGG
-12 DENEN
+12 D
-17 NNGRPPQGGPPDWR
+17 GPSRPPQRPPNWR
-31 KWVSPGLLVLLMV
+31 KWVSPGLLVLVML
-44 LALVS
+44 LALLS
-49 SPGLFGGMS
+49 SPGLFGGLT
-58 STSEIDY
+58 STPEVSY
-65 SVVYSQL
+65 SVVYEQL
-72 QQRNVSSLDFQGDT
+72 RQQNVALLDFQGET
-86 SVNGTFEQEVSIPTR
+86 GVNGRFARSVIVTSP
-101 SGRTQR
+101 SGRTQNIS
-107 VRRFSANLPPDG
+107 RFNANLPPG
-119 GSELLALA
+119 GADELRQLANENRVNI
-127 HEQGIEVIRATPNEP
+127 HATPNEP
-142 SILLSLIIN
+142 SILLSLLIN

-159 AFFIWMGRRAQGQM
+159 GFFVWMGRRAQGQM

-178 FGQSQAREKSAE
+178 FGQSQAREKTPE
-190 MPDVKFDDVAGQ
+190 MPSIRFEDVAGQ
-202 EAAKME
+202 DAAKME

-244 LMARAVAGEANVAFF
+244 MMARAVAGEANVAFF

-277 VRDLFKKAKDNA
+277 VRDLFKRAKENA

-331 NETNI
+331 NDTNI

-354 PGRFDRQITVDLPDM
+354 PGRFDRQITVDLPDVK
-369 HGRHEILKIHTQNKP
+369 GRHDILKIHTKNKP
-384 LSNNVDL
+384 MANNVEL
-391 ESMAKA
+391 ESMARA

-412 AAMNAARYDRRLITM
+412 AAMNAARFDRRLITM

-447 NVKDRQ
+447 NEKDRKI
-453 VTAYHEAGHALVSML
+453 TAYHEAGHALVSFL
-468 IPEAMAL
+468 IPDAMAL

-497 SVHQSRKQLEAF
+497 SLHQSRKQLEAF

-516 RIAEELVF
+516 RIAEEIVF
-524 DDVTTGAAGDIQQVT
+524 DDVTTGAANDIQQVT
-539 QIARR
+539 QIARN

-550 MSDSIGML
+550 MSDSVGMV

-578 YSEETASKID
+578 YSDDTASKLD
-588 AEIKRIV
+588 AEIKRII

-604 LLEDHREE
+604 LIEDNREE
-612 LDQLAEA
+612 LDQLAAA

-628 DEILRILGIEDDN
+628 EEILRILDIEDDAADVLPDTVAQHLR
-641 IEQVVPENVAE
+641 EPQAAE
-652 HLRDI
+652 HNGSN
-657 TSDMDDEDD
+657 TAEDL
-666 GDDDTPDN
+666 
-674 GNNGESPD
+674 EVE
-682 QPDSPPSS
+682 Q
-690 SPNHPN
+690 
-696 YN
+696 

>member
-1 MQFWDNNDNDK
+1 MQFWENNDNDESRNS
-12 DENEN
+12 DGP
-17 NNGRPPQGGPPDWR
+17 GRPPQRPPSWR
-31 KWVSPGLLVLLMV
+31 KWVSPGLLVLVML
-44 LALVS
+44 LALLS
-49 SPGLFGGMS
+49 SPGLFGGLT
-58 STSEIDY
+58 STPEVSY
-65 SVVYSQL
+65 SVVYEQL
-72 QQRNVSSLDFQGDT
+72 RQQNVALLDFKGETGVDGQ
-86 SVNGTFEQEVSIPTR
+86 FTR
-101 SGRTQR
+101 SVIVTNPSGRSQNIS
-107 VRRFSANLPPDG
+107 RFNANLPPG
-119 GSELLALA
+119 GADELRELANE
-127 HEQGIEVIRATPNEP
+127 HRVNVHATPNEP

-159 AFFIWMGRRAQGQM
+159 GFFVWMGRRAQGQM

-178 FGQSQAREKSAE
+178 FGQSQAREKTPE
-190 MPDVKFDDVAGQ
+190 MPAIRFEDVAGQ
-202 EAAKME
+202 DAAKME

-277 VRDLFKKAKDNA
+277 VRDLFKRAKENA

-331 NETNI
+331 NDTNI

-354 PGRFDRQITVDLPDM
+354 PGRFDRQITVDLPDVK
-369 HGRHEILKIHTQNKP
+369 GRHDILKIHTKNKP
-384 LSNNVDL
+384 LGNNVEL
-391 ESMAKA
+391 ESMARA

-447 NVKDRQ
+447 NEKDRKI
-453 VTAYHEAGHALVSML
+453 TAYHEAGHALVSFL
-468 IPEAMAL
+468 IPDAMAL

-497 SVHQSRKQLEAF
+497 SLHQSRKQLEAF

-516 RIAEELVF
+516 RIAEEIVF
-524 DDVTTGAAGDIQQVT
+524 DDVTTGAANDIQQVT
-539 QIARR
+539 QIARN

-550 MSDSIGML
+550 MSDSVGMV
-558 NYGDDSEQPFLGYA
+558 NYGDDPEQPFLGYS
-572 IASGRD
+572 IANGRD
-578 YSEETASKID
+578 YSDETAAKLD
-588 AEIKRIV
+588 AEIKRLI
-595 DVAYQETRE
+595 DVAYQETRGH
-604 LLEDHREE
+604 LEDHR
-612 LDQLAEA
+612 DQLDALA
-619 LLEKETVER
+619 QVLLEKETVER
-628 DEILRILGIEDDN
+628 AEILSILDMEDDAADVLPDTVAQHLREPQN
-641 IEQVVPENVAE
+641 AE
-652 HLRDI
+652 HNG
-657 TSDMDDEDD
+657 SDEKKPA
-666 GDDDTPDN
+666 TV
-674 GNNGESPD
+674 ET
-682 QPDSPPSS
+682 
-690 SPNHPN
+690 
-696 YN
+696 

>member
-1 MQFWDNNDNDK
+1 MQFWNDNNE
-12 DENEN
+12 DEGRESNR
-17 NNGRPPQGGPPDWR
+17 RPPQPPPNWR
-31 KWVSPGLLVLLMV
+31 KWVSPGLLVLVLLLM
-44 LALVS
+44 LIS
-49 SPGLFGGMS
+49 SPGLLGGIS
-58 STSEIDY
+58 STPEIAY
-65 SVVYSQL
+65 SDVYEQV
-72 QQRNVSSLDFQGDT
+72 QRNNVDMLQFQDNVSVSGKFRNGVIVT
-86 SVNGTFEQEVSIPTR
+86 SATGRSQSI
-101 SGRTQR
+101 S
-107 VRRFSANLPPDG
+107 RFTAQLPPYAG
-119 GSELLALA
+119 AELLELA
-127 HEQGIEVIRATPNEP
+127 HQRGVETIEGGWTQTSPWLGL
-142 SILLSLIIN
+142 ILN

-159 AFFIWMGRRAQGQM
+159 AFFVWMGRRAQGQM

-178 FGQSQAREKSAE
+178 FGQSQAREKTPE
-190 MPDVKFDDVAGQ
+190 MPSIKFDDVAGQ
-202 EAAKME
+202 DAAKME
-208 LEEVVDFLKQPEKYV
+208 LTEVVDFLKQPEKYV

-336 VMIAATNRPDVL
+336 VLIAATNRPDVL

-354 PGRFDRQITVDLPDM
+354 PGRFDRQITVDLPDVK
-369 HGRHEILKIHTQNKP
+369 GRHDILKIHTKNKP
-384 LSNNVDL
+384 LGKNVEL
-391 ESMAKA
+391 ESLARA

-412 AAMNAARYDRRLITM
+412 AAMHAARYDRRLITM

-447 NVKDRQ
+447 NEKDRRI
-453 VTAYHEAGHALVSML
+453 TAYHEAGHALVSFL
-468 IPEAMAL
+468 IPDAMAL
-475 LKTTIIPRGRAL
+475 LKTTIIPRGRSL

-497 SVHQSRKQLEAF
+497 SLHQSRKQLEAF

-516 RIAEELVF
+516 RIAEEIVF
-524 DDVTTGAAGDIQQVT
+524 EDVTTGAANDIQQVT

-550 MSDSIGML
+550 MSDSVGMV
-558 NYGDDSEQPFLGYA
+558 NYGDDTDQPFLGYA

-578 YSEETASKID
+578 YSDDTAAMLD
-588 AEIKRIV
+588 AEIKRII
-595 DVAYQETRE
+595 DVAYQETTQ
-604 LLEDHREE
+604 LLQTNRAS
-612 LDQLAEA
+612 LDALADA
-619 LLEKETVER
+619 LLSKETVER
-628 DEILRILGIEDDN
+628 EEIRRILGLEDDTDEILP
-641 IEQVVPENVAE
+641 QAVAQHMRE
-652 HLRDI
+652 KDPAQQNGSAPTGEL
-657 TSDMDDEDD
+657 TPQSPGADE
-666 GDDDTPDN
+666 
-674 GNNGESPD
+674 E
-682 QPDSPPSS
+682 
-690 SPNHPN
+690 
-696 YN
+696 

>member
-1 MQFWDNNDNDK
+1 MQFWDNNDND
-12 DENEN
+12 ENRSSGGGN
-17 NNGRPPQGGPPDWR
+17 PPPNWR
-31 KWVSPGLLVLLMV
+31 KWVSPGLLVLVML

-49 SPGLFGGMS
+49 SPGLLGGISS
-58 STSEIDY
+58 STEIAY
-65 SVVYSQL
+65 SVVYEQAL
-72 QQRNVSSLDFQGDT
+72 QQNVALFDFHGET
-86 SVNGTFEQEVSIPTR
+86 SVHGQFRRSVILTAG
-101 SGRTQR
+101 SGRSQEIS
-107 VRRFSANLPPDG
+107 RFKADIPPYG
-119 GSELLALA
+119 GAELLELA
-127 HEQGIEVIRATPNEP
+127 QEQGIGIDATPNQT
-142 SILLSLIIN
+142 SILLTLLLN

-159 AFFIWMGRRAQGQM
+159 GFFVWMGRRAQGQM

-178 FGQSQAREKSAE
+178 FGQSQAREKSPE
-190 MPDVKFDDVAGQ
+190 MPSINFEDVAGQ
-202 EAAKME
+202 DAAKME

-277 VRDLFKKAKDNA
+277 VRDLFKRAKDNA

-331 NETNI
+331 NDTNI

-354 PGRFDRQITVDLPDM
+354 PGRFDRQITVDLPDVK
-369 HGRHEILKIHTQNKP
+369 GRHDILKIHTKNKP
-384 LSNNVDL
+384 LANNVDL

-412 AAMNAARYDRRLITM
+412 AAMNAARYARRLITM

-447 NVKDRQ
+447 NKKDRHI
-453 VTAYHEAGHALVSML
+453 TAYHEAGHALVSFL
-468 IPEAMAL
+468 IPDAMAL
-475 LKTTIIPRGRAL
+475 LKTTIIPRGRAA
-487 GVAFY
+487 GAAFY

-497 SVHQSRKQLEAF
+497 SIHQSRKQLEAF

-516 RIAEELVF
+516 RIAEEIVF

-539 QIARR
+539 QIVRR

-550 MSDSIGML
+550 MSDSVGMV

-578 YSEETASKID
+578 YSDDTAAKLD
-588 AEIKRIV
+588 AEIKRII

-604 LLEDHREE
+604 LLEDHRDE

-619 LLEKETVER
+619 LLSKETVGRE
-628 DEILRILGIEDDN
+628 EILGILGMEDD
-641 IEQVVPENVAE
+641 IVKVLPETVVE
-652 HLRDI
+652 HLREPRTADQNG
-657 TSDMDDEDD
+657 SNNKDSLDLDE
-666 GDDDTPDN
+666 
-674 GNNGESPD
+674 
-682 QPDSPPSS
+682 
-690 SPNHPN
+690 
-696 YN
+696 

>member
-1 MQFWDNNDNDK
+1 MQFWDNSDS
-12 DENEN
+12 DEDRSS
-17 NNGRPPQGGPPDWR
+17 GGDSRPPQRPPNWR
-31 KWVSPGLLVLLMV
+31 KWISPGVLALVMLLV
-44 LALVS
+44 LVS
-49 SPGLFGGMS
+49 SPGLLGGVN
-58 STSEIDY
+58 STPELAY
-65 SVVYSQL
+65 STVYEQL
-72 QQRNVSSLDFQGDT
+72 RQGNVAMFDFRGDT
-86 SVNGTFEQEVSIPTR
+86 GLNGLFR
-101 SGRTQR
+101 SGIIVTTTAGRSQS
-107 VRRFSANLPPDG
+107 VSRFSANIPPG
-119 GSELLALA
+119 GGDKLLELA
-127 HEQGIEVIRATPNEP
+127 HEQQTVEIRGTPNQ
-142 SILLSLIIN
+142 SSFLLTLFLNLLPLALIIG
-151 FLPLVLII
+151 
-159 AFFIWMGRRAQGQM
+159 FFVWMGRRAQGQM

-178 FGQSQAREKSAE
+178 FGQSQAREKSPE
-190 MPDVKFDDVAGQ
+190 MPSINFEDVAGQ
-202 EAAKME
+202 DAAKIE

-223 KVGAKVPRGVLL
+223 NVGAKVPRGVLL

-244 LMARAVAGEANVAFF
+244 LMARAVAGEANVAFY

-277 VRDLFKKAKDNA
+277 VRDLFKRAKDNA

-354 PGRFDRQITVDLPDM
+354 PGRFDRQITVDLPDVK
-369 HGRHEILKIHTQNKP
+369 GRHDILKIHTKNKP
-384 LSNNVDL
+384 LANNVAL

-447 NVKDRQ
+447 NEKDRRI
-453 VTAYHEAGHALVSML
+453 TACHEAGHALVSFL
-468 IPEAMAL
+468 IPDAMAL
-475 LKTTIIPRGRAL
+475 LKTTIIPRGRAA
-487 GVAFY
+487 GAAFY

-497 SVHQSRKQLEAF
+497 SIHQSRKQLEAF

-550 MSDSIGML
+550 MSDSVGMV

-572 IASGRD
+572 IANGRD
-578 YSEETASKID
+578 YSDDTAAKLD
-588 AEIKRIV
+588 AEIKRII

-604 LLEDHREE
+604 LLEDHRDEMDA
-612 LDQLAEA
+612 LTEA
-619 LLEKETVER
+619 LLQKETVER
-628 DEILRILGIEDDN
+628 EEILRILGMEDDA
-641 IEQVVPENVAE
+641 IEVLPQAVAE
-652 HLRDI
+652 HLREPQNADRNG
-657 TSDMDDEDD
+657 SDSSDSDE
-666 GDDDTPDN
+666 
-674 GNNGESPD
+674 
-682 QPDSPPSS
+682 
-690 SPNHPN
+690 
-696 YN
+696 

>member
-1 MQFWDNNDNDK
+1 MQFWDNNNQDNDH
-12 DENEN
+12 D
-17 NNGRPPQGGPPDWR
+17 NNGNNRPPQVPPDWQ
-31 KWVSPGLLVLLMV
+31 KWVSPGLLILVMFLVLM
-44 LALVS
+44 S
-49 SPGLFGGMS
+49 SSSLFGGLS
-58 STSEIDY
+58 SATEIDY
-65 SVVYSQL
+65 SAVYEQL
-72 QQRNVSSLDFQGDT
+72 QDGNVVLLDFQGSG
-86 SVNGTFEQEVSIPTR
+86 SVTGRLQRSATIMTR
-101 SGRTQR
+101 TGRSQNVTQ
-107 VRRFSANLPPDG
+107 FSATLPPG
-119 GSELLALA
+119 GGEQLLALA
-127 HEQGIEVIRATPNEP
+127 QEQDIEIVRATSIEP
-142 SILLSLIIN
+142 PILLSLLAN
-151 FLPLVLII
+151 FLPLILII
-159 AFFIWMGRRAQGQM
+159 GFIVWMGRRAQGQM

-178 FGQSQAREKSAE
+178 FGQSQAREKSPE
-190 MPDVKFDDVAGQ
+190 MPTITFDDVAGQ
-202 EAAKME
+202 DAAKME
-208 LEEVVDFLKQPEKYV
+208 LAEVVDFLKQPEKYV

-244 LMARAVAGEANVAFF
+244 LMARGVAGEANVAFF

-277 VRDLFKKAKDNA
+277 VRDLFKRAKENA

-354 PGRFDRQITVDLPDM
+354 PGRFDRQVTVDLPDM
-369 HGRHEILKIHTQNKP
+369 KGRYEILKIHTKNKP
-384 LSNNVDL
+384 LAKNVDL

-412 AAMNAARYDRRLITM
+412 AAMNTARYDRRLITM

-438 LGTKRPPLS
+438 LGTKRPALS
-447 NVKDRQ
+447 NEKDREI
-453 VTAYHEAGHALVSML
+453 TAYHEAGHALVSML
-468 IPEAMAL
+468 LPDAMAL
-475 LKTTIIPRGRAL
+475 LKTTIIPRGRSL

-497 SVHQSRKQLEAF
+497 SVHQSKKQLEAF

-524 DDVTTGAAGDIQQVT
+524 DDVTTGAVGDIQQVT
-539 QIARR
+539 QIARQ

-558 NYGDDSEQPFLGYA
+558 NYDDQSEQPFLGLSM
-572 IASGRD
+572 ASGHN
-578 YSEETASKID
+578 YSDETATKID
-588 AEIKRIV
+588 TEIKRII
-595 DVAYQETRE
+595 DIAYQETRE

-612 LDQLAEA
+612 LTQIAEM
-619 LLEKETVER
+619 LIEKETVER
-628 DEILRILGIEDDN
+628 DEILRILGIEKDDSLYA
-641 IEQVVPENVAE
+641 IPEVVVEN
-652 HLRDI
+652 LREID
-657 TSDMDDEDD
+657 TPSDEPA
-666 GDDDTPDN
+666 DDT
-674 GNNGESPD
+674 
-682 QPDSPPSS
+682 
-690 SPNHPN
+690 NHKE
-696 YN
+696 

>member
-1 MQFWDNNDNDK
+1 MQFWDNNNHDEKQDNTPS
-12 DENEN
+12 N
-17 NNGRPPQGGPPDWR
+17 RPPQLPPDWR
-31 KWVSPGLLVLLMV
+31 KWLSPGLLILLLI

-49 SPGLFGGMS
+49 SPGLLGGFSS
-58 STSEIDY
+58 STEIDY
-65 SVVYSQL
+65 SVLYDEAQDG
-72 QQRNVSSLDFQGDT
+72 NVQALDFQGTARVTGEFGSSVTTTT
-86 SVNGTFEQEVSIPTR
+86 SN
-101 SGRTQR
+101 GRTLS
-107 VRRFSANLPPDG
+107 VLRFTSNLPPG
-119 GSELLALA
+119 GGEELLALA
-127 HEQGIEVIRATPNEP
+127 QDQGIRIIRATPNEP
-142 SILLSLIIN
+142 SLLLGILINFGPLLLII
-151 FLPLVLII
+151 L
-159 AFFIWMGRRAQGQM
+159 FFVWMGRRAQGQM

-178 FGQSQAREKSAE
+178 FGQSQAREKSPE
-190 MPDVKFDDVAGQ
+190 MPNIKFEDVAGQ
-202 EAAKME
+202 DAAKME

-223 KVGAKVPRGVLL
+223 KVGARVPRGVLL

-277 VRDLFKKAKDNA
+277 VRDLFNKAKQNA

-331 NETNI
+331 NDTNI

-369 HGRHEILKIHTQNKP
+369 SGRHEILKIHSKNKP

-391 ESMAKA
+391 EALAKA

-403 ADIANLANE
+403 ADLANLANE
-412 AAMNAARYDRRLITM
+412 AAMHAARYDRRLITM

-447 NVKDRQ
+447 NVKDRE

-468 IPEAMAL
+468 LPDAMNI

-497 SVHQSRKQLEAF
+497 SVHQTRKQLEAF
-509 IRVGLAG
+509 IRVGLGG
-516 RIAEELVF
+516 RVAEELVF
-524 DDVTTGAAGDIQQVT
+524 DDITTGAAGDIQQIT

-572 IASGRD
+572 LASGRD
-578 YSEETASKID
+578 YSDETASKID
-588 AEIKRIV
+588 AEIKRLI
-595 DVAYQETRE
+595 DDAYQETRQ
-604 LLEDHREE
+604 LLKDHREE
-612 LDQLAEA
+612 LDQLAHA
-619 LLEKETVER
+619 LLEKETVDRE
-628 DEILRILGIEDDN
+628 EILHILGIDD
-641 IEQVVPENVAE
+641 EEKDQVVPEIVAE
-652 HLRDI
+652 HLREVTHTDN
-657 TSDMDDEDD
+657 DKNKDNDDE
-666 GDDDTPDN
+666 
-674 GNNGESPD
+674 
-682 QPDSPPSS
+682 
-690 SPNHPN
+690 
-696 YN
+696 

>member
-1 MQFWDNNDNDK
+1 MQFWDNNDND
-12 DENEN
+12 ENRSSGGGN
-17 NNGRPPQGGPPDWR
+17 PPPNWR
-31 KWVSPGLLVLLMV
+31 KWVSPGLLVLVML

-49 SPGLFGGMS
+49 SPGLLGGISS
-58 STSEIDY
+58 STEIAY
-65 SVVYSQL
+65 SVVYEQAL
-72 QQRNVSSLDFQGDT
+72 QQNVALFDFHGET
-86 SVNGTFEQEVSIPTR
+86 SVHGQFRRSVILTAG
-101 SGRTQR
+101 SGRSQEIS
-107 VRRFSANLPPDG
+107 RFKADIPPYG
-119 GSELLALA
+119 GAELLELA
-127 HEQGIEVIRATPNEP
+127 QEQGIDIRATPNET
-142 SILLSLIIN
+142 SILLTLLINLLPLALIIG
-151 FLPLVLII
+151 
-159 AFFIWMGRRAQGQM
+159 FFVWMGRRAQGQM

-178 FGQSQAREKSAE
+178 FGQSQAREKSPE
-190 MPDVKFDDVAGQ
+190 MPSINFEDVAGQ
-202 EAAKME
+202 DAAKME

-277 VRDLFKKAKDNA
+277 VRDLFKRAKDNA

-331 NETNI
+331 NDTNI

-354 PGRFDRQITVDLPDM
+354 PGRFDRQITVDLPDVK
-369 HGRHEILKIHTQNKP
+369 GRHDILKIHTKNKP
-384 LSNNVDL
+384 LANNVDL

-412 AAMNAARYDRRLITM
+412 AAMNAARYARRLITM

-447 NVKDRQ
+447 NKKDRHI
-453 VTAYHEAGHALVSML
+453 TAYHEAGHALVSFL
-468 IPEAMAL
+468 IPDAMAL
-475 LKTTIIPRGRAL
+475 LKTTIIPRGRAA
-487 GVAFY
+487 GAAFY

-497 SVHQSRKQLEAF
+497 SIHQSRKQLEAF

-516 RIAEELVF
+516 RIAEEIVF

-539 QIARR
+539 QIVRR

-550 MSDSIGML
+550 MSDSVGMV

-578 YSEETASKID
+578 YSDDTAAKLD
-588 AEIKRIV
+588 AEIKRII

-604 LLEDHREE
+604 LLEDHRGE

-619 LLEKETVER
+619 LLSKETVGRE
-628 DEILRILGIEDDN
+628 EILGILGMEDD
-641 IEQVVPENVAE
+641 IVKVLPETVVE
-652 HLRDI
+652 HLREPRTADQNG
-657 TSDMDDEDD
+657 SNNKDSLDLDE
-666 GDDDTPDN
+666 
-674 GNNGESPD
+674 
-682 QPDSPPSS
+682 
-690 SPNHPN
+690 
-696 YN
+696 

>member
-1 MQFWDNNDNDK
+1 MQFWDNNDNDESR
-12 DENEN
+12 DNDGQ
-17 NNGRPPQGGPPDWR
+17 NGPPRRPPNWR
-31 KWVSPGLLVLLMV
+31 RWISPGLLVLVML
-44 LALVS
+44 LALLS
-49 SPGLFGGMS
+49 SPGLFGGLS
-58 STSEIDY
+58 STPEVSY
-65 SVVYSQL
+65 SIVYEQL
-72 QQRNVSSLDFQGDT
+72 RQRNVALLDFQGET
-86 SVNGTFEQEVSIPTR
+86 SVNGRFAR
-101 SGRTQR
+101 SVIVNNSAGRSQNISN
-107 VRRFSANLPPDG
+107 FKANLPPG
-119 GSELLALA
+119 GGDELRQLAN
-127 HEQGIEVIRATPNEP
+127 EQRVNIHATPNEP
-142 SILLSLIIN
+142 SILLTLIFN

-159 AFFIWMGRRAQGQM
+159 GFFVWMGRRAQGQM

-178 FGQSQAREKSAE
+178 FGQSQAREKTPE
-190 MPDVKFDDVAGQ
+190 MPAIRFEDVAGQ
-202 EAAKME
+202 DAAKME

-277 VRDLFKKAKDNA
+277 VRDLFKRAKENA

-331 NETNI
+331 NDTNI

-354 PGRFDRQITVDLPDM
+354 PGRFDRQITVDLPDVK
-369 HGRHEILKIHTQNKP
+369 GRHDILKIHTKSKP
-384 LSNNVDL
+384 LANNVEL
-391 ESMAKA
+391 ESMARA

-447 NVKDRQ
+447 NKKDRKI
-453 VTAYHEAGHALVSML
+453 TAYHEAGHALVSFL
-468 IPEAMAL
+468 IPDAMAL

-497 SVHQSRKQLEAF
+497 SLHQSRKQLEAF

-516 RIAEELVF
+516 RIAEEIVF
-524 DDVTTGAAGDIQQVT
+524 DDVTTGAVNDIQQVT
-539 QIARR
+539 QIARN

-550 MSDSIGML
+550 MSDSVGMV
-558 NYGDDSEQPFLGYA
+558 NYGDDSEQPFLGYS

-578 YSEETASKID
+578 YSDDTASKLD
-588 AEIKRIV
+588 AEIKRII
-595 DVAYQETRE
+595 DVAYQETRG
-604 LLEDHREE
+604 LLDDHREQLDE
-612 LDQLAEA
+612 LAQA
-619 LLEKETVER
+619 LLEKETIER
-628 DEILRILGIEDDN
+628 EEILRILDIEDDAAD
-641 IEQVVPENVAE
+641 ILPDTVAK
-652 HLRDI
+652 HLREPQSAEQNG
-657 TSDMDDEDD
+657 SDTAEDL
-666 GDDDTPDN
+666 
-674 GNNGESPD
+674 EVE
-682 QPDSPPSS
+682 Q
-690 SPNHPN
+690 
-696 YN
+696 

>member
-1 MQFWDNNDNDK
+1 MQFWENNDNE
-12 DENEN
+12 DENQNSGE
-17 NNGRPPQGGPPDWR
+17 GGSRPPQQRPPNWR
-31 KWVSPGLLVLLMV
+31 RWISPGLLILVML
-44 LALVS
+44 LALLS
-49 SPGLFGGMS
+49 SPGLWGGFS
-58 STSEIDY
+58 ASPEVDY
-65 SVVYSQL
+65 SLAYEQL
-72 QQRNVSSLDFQGDT
+72 LQGNVQQLELEGETRIHGQLSRSIIVTTAAGSSR
-86 SVNGTFEQEVSIPTR
+86 SIA
-101 SGRTQR
+101 Q
-107 VRRFSANLPPDG
+107 FSADVTPHLSNK
-119 GSELLALA
+119 LADLA
-127 HEQGIEVIRATPNEP
+127 EERGISVTVRHNEP
-142 SILLSLIIN
+142 SLLLSLLIN
-151 FLPLVLII
+151 FLPPVII
-159 AFFIWMGRRAQGQM
+159 IGFFIWMGRRAQGQM

-178 FGQSQAREKSAE
+178 FGQSQAREKSPE
-190 MPDVKFDDVAGQ
+190 MPAIKFDDVAGQ
-202 EAAKME
+202 DAAKLE

-277 VRDLFKKAKDNA
+277 VRDLFKRAKDNA

-331 NETNI
+331 NDTNI

-354 PGRFDRQITVDLPDM
+354 PGRFDRQITVDLPDIK
-369 HGRHEILKIHTQNKP
+369 GRFDILKIHTKNKP
-384 LSNNVDL
+384 LGNNVDL

-397 TIGFSG
+397 SIGFSG

-412 AAMNAARYDRRLITM
+412 AAMNAARYNRRLITM

-447 NVKDRQ
+447 NDKDRRI
-453 VTAYHEAGHALVSML
+453 TAYHEAGHALVSFL
-468 IPEAMAL
+468 IPNAMAL

-497 SVHQSRKQLEAF
+497 SIHQSRKELEAF

-516 RIAEELVF
+516 RIAEELIF
-524 DDVTTGAAGDIQQVT
+524 DDVTTGAANDIQQVT

-550 MSDSIGML
+550 MSDSVGMV

-578 YSEETASKID
+578 YSDDTAAKLD
-588 AEIKRIV
+588 AEIKRII
-595 DVAYQETRE
+595 DLAYQETRE
-604 LLEDHREE
+604 LLEDHLSQ

-619 LLEKETVER
+619 LLSKETVER
-628 DEILRILGIEDDN
+628 EEILQILGIEDDS
-641 IEQVVPENVAE
+641 IATLSATVAE
-652 HLRDI
+652 HLREPQPADH
-657 TSDMDDEDD
+657 
-666 GDDDTPDN
+666 N
-674 GNNGESPD
+674 GS
-682 QPDSPPSS
+682 DSPPGYD
-690 SPNHPN
+690 HDD
-696 YN
+696 

>member
-1 MQFWDNNDNDK
+1 MQFWDNNDN
-12 DENEN
+12 NEKQDN
-17 NNGRPPQGGPPDWR
+17 NNNNRPPQGGPPDWR
-31 KWVSPGLLVLLMV
+31 KWVSPGLLVLLMF
-44 LALVS
+44 LALMS
-49 SPGLFGGMS
+49 SPSLFGGLS
-58 STSEIDY
+58 SATEIDY
-65 SVVYSQL
+65 SVVYEQL
-72 QQRNVSSLDFQGDT
+72 EQGNVALLDFQGNT
-86 SVNGTFEQEVSIPTR
+86 SVTGQLNRAITIPSRT
-101 SGRTQR
+101 GRTQNIS
-107 VRRFSANLPPDG
+107 RFSANLPPDG
-119 GSELLALA
+119 GAELLDLA
-127 HEQGIEVIRATPNEP
+127 HTRGIEVIRATPNEP
-142 SILLSLIIN
+142 NILLSLLIN
-151 FLPLVLII
+151 FLPLIFII
-159 AFFIWMGRRAQGQM
+159 GFFVWMGRRAQGQM

-178 FGQSQAREKSAE
+178 FGQSQAREKSPE
-190 MPDVKFDDVAGQ
+190 LPSVKFEDVAGQ
-202 EAAKME
+202 DAAKLE
-208 LEEVVDFLKQPEKYV
+208 LEEVVDFLKQPEKYI

-331 NETNI
+331 NDTNI

-354 PGRFDRQITVDLPDM
+354 PGRFDRQVTVDLPDM
-369 HGRHEILKIHTQNKP
+369 HGRHEILKIHTKNKP

-447 NVKDRQ
+447 NDKDRQ

-468 IPEAMAL
+468 LPDAMAL

-497 SVHQSRKQLEAF
+497 SIHQSKRQLEAF

-572 IASGRD
+572 MASGRD
-578 YSEETASKID
+578 YSEDTAAKLD
-588 AEIKRIV
+588 TEIKRIV

-604 LLEDHREE
+604 LLEDHRDE
-612 LDQLAEA
+612 LDRIAEA

-628 DEILRILGIEDDN
+628 EEILNILGIEADD
-641 IEQVVPENVAE
+641 EQIVPEAVAE
-652 HLRDI
+652 HLREV
-657 TSDMDDEDD
+657 TSGE
-666 GDDDTPDN
+666 DN
-674 GNNGESPD
+674 GHTDNGDVPSG
-682 QPDSPPSS
+682 PPQEDTDD
-690 SPNHPN
+690 PEPTE
-696 YN
+696 

>member
-1 MQFWDNNDNDK
+1 MQFWDNNDNDESRDN
-12 DENEN
+12 DEQ
-17 NNGRPPQGGPPDWR
+17 NGPPRRPPNWR
-31 KWVSPGLLVLLMV
+31 RWISPGLLVLVML
-44 LALVS
+44 LALLS
-49 SPGLFGGMS
+49 SPGLFGGLS
-58 STSEIDY
+58 STPEVSY
-65 SVVYSQL
+65 SIVYEQL
-72 QQRNVSSLDFQGDT
+72 RQRNVALLDFQGET
-86 SVNGTFEQEVSIPTR
+86 SVNGRFAR
-101 SGRTQR
+101 SVIVNNSAGRSQNISN
-107 VRRFSANLPPDG
+107 FKANLPPG
-119 GSELLALA
+119 GGDELRQLAN
-127 HEQGIEVIRATPNEP
+127 EQRINIHATPNEP
-142 SILLSLIIN
+142 SILLTLIFN

-159 AFFIWMGRRAQGQM
+159 GFFVWMGRRAQGQM

-178 FGQSQAREKSAE
+178 FGQSQAREKTPELPAIRFE
-190 MPDVKFDDVAGQ
+190 DVAGQ
-202 EAAKME
+202 DAAKME

-277 VRDLFKKAKDNA
+277 VRDLFKRAKENA

-331 NETNI
+331 NDTNI

-354 PGRFDRQITVDLPDM
+354 PGRFDRQITVDLPDVK
-369 HGRHEILKIHTQNKP
+369 GRHDILKIHTKSKP
-384 LSNNVDL
+384 LANNVEL
-391 ESMAKA
+391 ESMARA

-447 NVKDRQ
+447 NKKDRKI
-453 VTAYHEAGHALVSML
+453 TAYHEAGHALVSFL
-468 IPEAMAL
+468 IPDAMAL

-497 SVHQSRKQLEAF
+497 SLHQSRKQLEAF

-516 RIAEELVF
+516 RIAEEIVF
-524 DDVTTGAAGDIQQVT
+524 EDVTTGAANDIQQVT
-539 QIARR
+539 QIARN

-550 MSDSIGML
+550 MSDSVGMV
-558 NYGDDSEQPFLGYA
+558 NYGDDSEQPFLGYS
-572 IASGRD
+572 IANGRD
-578 YSEETASKID
+578 YSDDTASKLD
-588 AEIKRIV
+588 AEIKRII
-595 DVAYQETRE
+595 DVAYQETRG
-604 LLEDHREE
+604 LLDDHREQLDE
-612 LDQLAEA
+612 LAQA
-619 LLEKETVER
+619 LLEKETIER
-628 DEILRILGIEDDN
+628 EEILRILDIEDDAAD
-641 IEQVVPENVAE
+641 ILPATVAK
-652 HLRDI
+652 HLREPQSAEQNG
-657 TSDMDDEDD
+657 SDTAEDL
-666 GDDDTPDN
+666 
-674 GNNGESPD
+674 EVE
-682 QPDSPPSS
+682 Q
-690 SPNHPN
+690 
-696 YN
+696 